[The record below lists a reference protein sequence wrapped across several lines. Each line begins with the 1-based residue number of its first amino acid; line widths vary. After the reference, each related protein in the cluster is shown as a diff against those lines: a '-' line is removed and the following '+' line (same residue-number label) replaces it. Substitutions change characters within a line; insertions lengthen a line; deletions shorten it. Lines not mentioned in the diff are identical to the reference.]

1 MVSFLRAGA
10 IIYDHGKN
18 ILLWGNAITRE
29 GIFETFK
36 HHPVIVPSNA
46 NVLFI
51 IVRIAIQRQKKNF
64 APVISIPNTAVILI
78 L

>member
-51 IVRIAIQRQKKNF
+51 IVRIAIQRQKKYLRLLSPF
-64 APVISIPNTAVILI
+64 PTLRLS
-78 L
+78 